1 MIHVRISTDT
11 LMSRRRIRC
20 WSDWQAAAIYGKVIA
35 CWIMGAEKDVWT
47 FFCPTRQDVVP
58 SVWNMIAE
66 YIKQSAKTNAMP
78 YQAAGRNSSW
88 GMLRTTL
95 YLQRWTEYFSS
106 ILFSRDSSK
115 SSDKNWRF
123 LLWKSPWDT
132 VVLLLSVRWVYQ
144 WTDDGGYALL
154 CGWDR
159 LPGLVWWG
167 EPKGEDY
174 GVRILRSFWIKLI
187 ASEQLS
193 EAILCIMK
201 VYLVVR

>member
-11 LMSRRRIRC
+11 LMSRRRIRY
-20 WSDWQAAAIYGKVIA
+20 WSDWQATAIYGKVIA
-35 CWIMGAEKDVWT
+35 CWIMGAEKGVWT

-66 YIKQSAKTNAMP
+66 YMKQSAKTNAMP
-78 YQAAGRNSSW
+78 YQAAGRNSSGECW
-88 GMLRTTL
+88 ELRCTCRGGQSIF
-95 YLQRWTEYFSS
+95 LQSF
-106 ILFSRDSSK
+106 FSRDSSK
-115 SSDKNWRF
+115 SSGKNWRF

-144 WTDDGGYALL
+144 WTDDGGYAFL

-187 ASEQLS
+187 VSEQLS

>member
-20 WSDWQAAAIYGKVIA
+20 WSDWQAATIYGKVIA

-66 YIKQSAKTNAMP
+66 YMKQSAKTNAMP

-106 ILFSRDSSK
+106 ILF
-115 SSDKNWRF
+115 
-123 LLWKSPWDT
+123 
-132 VVLLLSVRWVYQ
+132 Q
-144 WTDDGGYALL
+144 
-154 CGWDR
+154 
-159 LPGLVWWG
+159 
-167 EPKGEDY
+167 
-174 GVRILRSFWIKLI
+174 
-187 ASEQLS
+187 
-193 EAILCIMK
+193 
-201 VYLVVR
+201 

>member
-35 CWIMGAEKDVWT
+35 CWIMGAEKGVWT

-58 SVWNMIAE
+58 PVWNMIAE
-66 YIKQSAKTNAMP
+66 YMKQSAKTNAMP

-106 ILFSRDSSK
+106 ILF
-115 SSDKNWRF
+115 
-123 LLWKSPWDT
+123 
-132 VVLLLSVRWVYQ
+132 Q
-144 WTDDGGYALL
+144 
-154 CGWDR
+154 
-159 LPGLVWWG
+159 
-167 EPKGEDY
+167 
-174 GVRILRSFWIKLI
+174 
-187 ASEQLS
+187 
-193 EAILCIMK
+193 
-201 VYLVVR
+201 